1 MRRTLLA
8 ILLIFTALSATAQDT
23 LRDNAKVRRN
33 VRIVLGTEAGLY
45 AASMTG
51 LYFAW
56 YADYPQSKFHF
67 FNDNAEWLLMDK
79 AGHLASSYHIGHFGY
94 SALRLA
100 GCEENKAIWYGGTL
114 GLAFMTTVE
123 VFDGLS
129 EGWGFSWGDMAANAL
144 GSGLFIG
151 QQFLWHEQRIVV
163 KYSFHTTEF
172 PKYRP
177 DLLGEDF
184 IQQTIKDYNGITI
197 WASCNFKSMFLKQES
212 KFPAWLNFAFGYG
225 ATGMTGGFENSLE
238 YKGEPIPYFERK
250 QQFFFSLDIDFT
262 RIPTNNK
269 FLKHT
274 FRVLNIFKLP
284 FPTIEYNTGG
294 DWVWH
299 WIYF

>member
-1 MRRTLLA
+1 MRKAILA
-8 ILLIFTALSATAQDT
+8 ILFIFTVLTASAQDT
-23 LRDNAKVRRN
+23 LRNNAKVRRN
-33 VRIVLGTEAGLY
+33 VKIVLGTEAVLY

-67 FNDNAEWLLMDK
+67 FNDNNEWLLMDK
-79 AGHLASSYHIGHFGY
+79 AGHLASSYRIGHFGY

-100 GCEENKAIWYGGTL
+100 GCEENRAIWYGGTL

-144 GSGLFIG
+144 GTGLFIG
-151 QQFLWHEQRIVV
+151 QQCLWHEQRIVV

-177 DLLGEDF
+177 DLLGENF

-238 YKGEPIPYFERK
+238 YKGEPIPYYERK
-250 QQFFFSLDIDFT
+250 QQFYFSLDIDFN

-269 FLKHT
+269 FLKYT
-274 FRVLNIFKLP
+274 FRVLNIFKFP
-284 FPTIEYNTGG
+284 FPAIEYNTGNE
-294 DWVWH
+294 WVWH